1 MTADFDNVLRLR
13 EHEFNLR
20 MDEMR
25 TVLLSHE
32 IKVNVHQSGVR
43 LCVCVCVLVR
53 ARMPVF
59 TSACLQSC
67 NEHICIYV
75 ADRYL
80 DFRFVITLKRYT
92 LQYALM

>member
-43 LCVCVCVLVR
+43 LCVCVCLCEHACLYSPLHVSSL
-53 ARMPVF
+53 AMSIFVF
-59 TSACLQSC
+59 TLQ
-67 NEHICIYV
+67 IAI
-75 ADRYL
+75 
-80 DFRFVITLKRYT
+80 
-92 LQYALM
+92 